1 MGFYITGAV
10 ITGVLWL
17 ILASAENEKGNFLE
31 GGCSF
36 LIFVAFWPITIIPL
50 IMKIVNK

>member
-1 MGFYITGAV
+1 MGFYIIGAV

-17 ILASAENEKGNFLE
+17 VLASGESDKGNFLE

-36 LIFVAFWPITIIPL
+36 LIFVAFWPFTIIPL
-50 IMKIVNK
+50 IMKLIDK